1 MNNSLTSQSPSD
13 PRTSVLLGL
22 QLHPAEPRHQNSAGS
37 IADLSAT
44 RISVHGGTLV
54 QSSGELLLAEFED
67 AAEAVNCAIDL
78 QERFARRDNSIP
90 DEPPLKTR
98 IGIHFGESYL
108 SDGVCH
114 GQGVEVLKELLASIP
129 ASSIYMTRDV
139 FVRVRLLLPLKFERI
154 GKRTSSASNDEKE
167 VFSVGWESVTENL
180 KASLKRLDQDDLQRA
195 TRLSSKLGIDTS
207 IKGSPIVLILFAL
220 FLFVLLKVLKFL

>member
-1 MNNSLTSQSPSD
+1 
-13 PRTSVLLGL
+13 
-22 QLHPAEPRHQNSAGS
+22 
-37 IADLSAT
+37 
-44 RISVHGGTLV
+44 
-54 QSSGELLLAEFED
+54 
-67 AAEAVNCAIDL
+67 
-78 QERFARRDNSIP
+78 
-90 DEPPLKTR
+90 
-98 IGIHFGESYL
+98 
-108 SDGVCH
+108 
-114 GQGVEVLKELLASIP
+114 VLKELLASIP

-207 IKGSPIVLILFAL
+207 KKGSPIVLILFAL